1 MPSSW
6 RLSAAQSGDQI
17 LLRISGTSVAAGAMF
32 FPGAA
37 NQVEYGAPQRS
48 EQRGADFRLNL
59 VTPRN
64 AKGPVPTLDG
74 ILRLPQD
81 SSPAAYLI
89 RTEVSQVP
97 PASGGGSG
105 PARDSL
111 LVMTLFALAGG
122 LIPAPALSAY
132 FISGLE
138 FAGGFFLILGL
149 GSRLIA
155 LPLFSI
161 FSDPDKFT
169 GAAPYTLLVAS
180 LIVLIFGPG
189 KASVDAFLTARLSPD
204 DLRRAI
210 RHGSRAPAE
219 LSGPMWQ
226 HGLNAVRQEG
236 AQTL

>member
-1 MPSSW
+1 MTQLAGRYY
-6 RLSAAQSGDQI
+6 RL
-17 LLRISGTSVAAGAMF
+17 
-32 FPGAA
+32 
-37 NQVEYGAPQRS
+37 
-48 EQRGADFRLNL
+48 
-59 VTPRN
+59 
-64 AKGPVPTLDG
+64 
-74 ILRLPQD
+74 
-81 SSPAAYLI
+81 LI
-89 RTEVSQVP
+89 RAASSLQSPFLLAVRLYWGWQFLQTGWGKLNDSQKVI
-97 PASGGGSG
+97 GFFTHLG
-105 PARDSL
+105 
-111 LVMTLFALAGG
+111 
-122 LIPAPALSAY
+122 IPAPALNAY

-169 GAAPYTLLVAS
+169 GAAPYTFLVAS